1 VLGIPDADSGE
12 HDSGSK
18 NVVITPVACAVP
30 NRAPNA
36 PKLSGVGE
44 VRLAEGS
51 LLRSIYDSDTVH
63 EEYFCNYEVNPEYE
77 GKLEAAGL
85 CVTARGLDSEA
96 RAVEIRGHRFFLATL
111 FQPQLSSTADR
122 PHPVFLAYL
131 RGDDCLE
138 PGHRFL
144 RARLRGLSAL

>member
-12 HDSGSK
+12 HNSGSK
-18 NVVITPVACAVP
+18 NIVITPVSCAVP
-30 NRAPNA
+30 NRAPGA
-36 PKLSGVGE
+36 PKLSGAGG
-44 VRLAEGS
+44 VRLEEDS
-51 LLRSIYDSDTVH
+51 LLRRIYDVDTVD

-85 CVTARGLDSEA
+85 RVTARGPASEA

-111 FQPQLSSTADR
+111 FQPQLSSTPER

-131 RGDDCLE
+131 RGTMI
-138 PGHRFL
+138 
-144 RARLRGLSAL
+144 LS

>member
-1 VLGIPDADSGE
+1 MLGIADADSGE

-18 NVVITPVACAVP
+18 NIVITPVACAVP

-36 PKLSGVGE
+36 PKLSGAGQ
-44 VRLAEGS
+44 VRIEEGS
-51 LLRSIYDSDTVH
+51 LLRSIYDSDSVD

-85 CVTARGLDSEA
+85 SVTARGLQGEA

-111 FQPQLSSTADR
+111 FQPQLSSTPVR
-122 PHPVFLAYL
+122 PHPVLLAYL
-131 RGDDCLE
+131 RGTTV
-138 PGHRFL
+138 
-144 RARLRGLSAL
+144 